1 MLEAGAVRHL
11 LVTVQDISPRVE
23 LQARLHGERQ
33 RSQKE
38 FSMLLKAFETDPTMM
53 RSFVERS
60 EASLLEINDL
70 LRSTSSASSEAQV
83 LKAVGAVSAQAF
95 QSTLNKLA
103 NDVAVD
109 VGKRVVNHNSRPP
122 FWVLAMLRVLS
133 SMAS

>member
-1 MLEAGAVRHL
+1 MLGFSPAPL
-11 LVTVQDISPRVE
+11 TPIS
-23 LQARLHGERQ
+23 Q